1 MWGFPCVTCG
11 MTTAF
16 SHAAQGDLVA
26 SLRVQPMGC
35 VLAVLTSVICS
46 VSAHTA
52 ASGSRA
58 LEATLQLLQP
68 RTLIGL
74 GAMLMAA
81 WAYTIW
87 IHAAR

>member
-1 MWGFPCVTCG
+1 
-11 MTTAF
+11 
-16 SHAAQGDLVA
+16 
-26 SLRVQPMGC
+26 
-35 VLAVLTSVICS
+35 
-46 VSAHTA
+46 
-52 ASGSRA
+52 